1 MPDRTFFLL
10 KGVCE
15 MTQIIVVEE
24 QKKMTIFNVAE
35 SYSTVAKG
43 LESGEWVLPDSEEK
57 HDFSKMCM
65 LQLPN
70 CLVLLPRDYQWSM
83 HTNDEESQNSISPRQ
98 REVVQAL
105 AEGFTTKQIAY
116 KLGISQRT
124 VMAHIQ
130 ATKERFGTYTRAQT
144 VGRAMSLGLIQA
156 G

>member
-1 MPDRTFFLL
+1 
-10 KGVCE
+10 
-15 MTQIIVVEE
+15 MTQIIVVED
-24 QKKMTIFNVAE
+24 QKKMTIFNVTE
-35 SYSTVAKG
+35 SYSAVAKG
-43 LESGEWVLPDSEEK
+43 LESGEWALPDSEEK
-57 HDFSKMCM
+57 HDLSEMCM
-65 LQLPN
+65 LQMPN
-70 CLVLLPRDYQWSM
+70 FLVLLPKDYQWSVQS
-83 HTNDEESQNSISPRQ
+83 NDEENHNAISPRQ